1 MDQNKNIK
9 DNSQLTDNA
18 KNLLLQSV
26 FIRDNDLEFIFKKT
40 EKISTAVYL
49 ITNFFSPE
57 EPLKWDIRQIATR
70 MLKFALSFSQ
80 GSLYN
85 KEKRTLDLNG
95 AILELS
101 SLFDLAYRSGFV
113 SSMNYQIL
121 NGEIIKLGGL
131 LSDYNSDKIS
141 SNKPLFNEETFAVSR
156 TQLSRPDSSE
166 QSVVGRANGAT
177 FSQSPKKTYTTANFI
192 KDSYKGQVQ
201 KPNVLY
207 AHANSKRRETI
218 IAEVKRLGEVSVKD
232 IANVIS
238 DCSEK
243 TLQRELLAMVDDG
256 TLAKTGERRWSRY
269 SIRK

>member
-9 DNSQLTDNA
+9 DNSQLMDNA

-113 SSMNYQIL
+113 TSMNYQIL
-121 NGEIIKLGGL
+121 NSEIIKLGGL

-141 SNKPLFNEETFAVSR
+141 SNKPLFNDETFAVSR
-156 TQLSRPDSSE
+156 TQMSSE
-166 QSVVGRANGAT
+166 SSATGRFGGTA

-192 KDSYKGQVQ
+192 KDNYKGQTQ
-201 KPNVLY
+201 KPNVLN

-218 IAEVKRLGEVSVKD
+218 IFEAKRLGEISVKD
-232 IANVIS
+232 IANVIT

-256 TLAKTGERRWSRY
+256 ILTKTGERRWSRY